1 MLLPIVSLSVC
12 VVAAALFICVSILKG
27 GKWGLITKIFASLCF
42 VVAGLLAALN
52 LPKTSD
58 NTWAWFVFTG
68 LVLGL
73 VGDIFMDL
81 KEKNLP
87 AQDIY
92 LNTGMLSFG
101 IGHFMYFAGL
111 TLCAT
116 IKCNILIPT
125 AVAVALGTIITLLIF
140 INASSFGI
148 KWGKYK
154 WQSFVYSLALTI
166 MSVYAIAVAVLD
178 KTMWLFAVA
187 MALFLLSDLIL
198 SLIYFA
204 DKKTRTMRTLNWS
217 TYYLAQQAI
226 ALFIFLI

>member
-12 VVAAALFICVSILKG
+12 VVAAALFICVSILKS

-68 LVLGL
+68 LVFGL

-125 AVAVALGTIITLLIF
+125 SVAVALGTIITLLIF